1 MLLCSEGKES
11 RYPAVGEIRIVVLTQ
26 GFSVVACLGG
36 GIMAEIIGSFSVT
49 IFVEKIMRHGE
60 IYG

>member
-36 GIMAEIIGSFSVT
+36 IMAEIIGSFSVT